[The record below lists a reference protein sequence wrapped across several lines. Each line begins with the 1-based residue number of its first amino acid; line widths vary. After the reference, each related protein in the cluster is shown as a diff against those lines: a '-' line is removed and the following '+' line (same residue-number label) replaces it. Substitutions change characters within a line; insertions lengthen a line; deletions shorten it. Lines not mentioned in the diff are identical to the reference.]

1 VLRLGRPSQIKHEE
15 VDMGSF
21 KTIRAR
27 YTLIL
32 VLFMSVIFILTEEG
46 IRHFIT
52 PRLKA
57 SEEQRVL
64 SQVNKIA
71 ETILFELAKVEAQSR
86 SITQTIP
93 LLDSDTI
100 DRVVPGLVDQYGDP
114 KVFGGG
120 IWPLPQ
126 KRSERDQHSTF
137 YHRNGAGQL
146 QVNTFWNSAAAPKYY
161 EQPWHRNGMQ
171 APRGQCAWAAAYK
184 DDASAQ
190 PRTNCAM
197 AIFKDNAPYGVSTI
211 DVTLGFFN
219 KLVAEKEGEIQGE
232 VMLVEQDGKILSNQP
247 SNSSEIVLKNV
258 ADLASRSAFIA
269 QIQQGLRQT
278 GQGQLVR
285 AEFQHSDGEAWSFF
299 LQPVEGTPWLLAA
312 ALPTRLLTVES
323 AGVLK
328 TLAMLQVPMVILLL
342 LFMLLSMTKL
352 LQRLHVLRSN
362 IDSLSAGDA
371 DLTRRIALKGD
382 DEMDAVGNSVNRFI
396 AYLQGMIA
404 DVTEA
409 TALIADELRQLQQQ
423 SKHTNSVLNRH
434 ASETDQAVTAITQM
448 SSTADTVAHNATE
461 TASFTRIANENAEH
475 SKVVVA
481 EASASVLALV
491 VEVESATA
499 RVQEMQQ
506 DAQRINDVLGV
517 IGGIAGQTNLLA
529 LNAAIEAARAGEQG
543 RGFAVVA
550 DEVRALAGRTQ
561 QSTSEIN
568 EMLAR
573 LQQGVS
579 SAVLAMEKTKASCQ
593 ATADK
598 TARVNL
604 GLDDMASSV
613 GRIHDLSAQI
623 ASAAKEQSYAT
634 EEINKNMV
642 AIRHIVD
649 DLVVSGEM
657 TDKSTDAL
665 LASNQRM
672 VELVNRFKVR

>member
-1 VLRLGRPSQIKHEE
+1 MSSL
-15 VDMGSF
+15 
-21 KTIRAR
+21 KTIQAR
-27 YTLIL
+27 YTLI
-32 VLFMSVIFILTEEG
+32 FIAFIAVIFVLTEEG

-52 PRLKA
+52 PKLKA
-57 SEEQRVL
+57 SEEQLVL
-64 SQVNKIA
+64 GKVNKIA

-100 DRVVPGLVDQYGDP
+100 DSVVPGLVDQYGDP

-120 IWPLPQ
+120 IWPLAQ
-126 KRSERDQHSTF
+126 KRSERDKHSTF
-137 YHRNGAGQL
+137 FHRDASGRMT
-146 QVNTFWNSAAAPKYY
+146 VNTYWNSDAAPNYY
-161 EQPWHRNGMQ
+161 EQPWHRAGQQ

-197 AIFKDNAPYGVSTI
+197 AINKDGALFGVSTI

-219 KLVAEKEGEIQGE
+219 KLVAEKEKEIQGE
-232 VMLVEQDGKILSNQP
+232 VMIVEPDGKILSNQ
-247 SNSSEIVLKNV
+247 SSIGGEIVLKNV
-258 ADLASRSAFIA
+258 AELAGQSLFVSEIRG
-269 QIQQGLRQT
+269 GLGKIGNDALFKHQF
-278 GQGQLVR
+278 Q
-285 AEFQHSDGEAWSFF
+285 AEDGDDWTFY
-299 LQPVEGTPWLLAA
+299 LQPIEGTPWLLAA
-312 ALPTRLLTVES
+312 ALPTHLLTENS

-328 TLAMLQVPMVILLL
+328 TLATLQIPLVILLL
-342 LFMLLSMTKL
+342 AAMLFSIRQLM
-352 LQRLHVLRSN
+352 QRLHVLRGN

-371 DLTRRIALKGD
+371 DLTRRIALKGE
-382 DEMDAVGNSVNRFI
+382 DEMDAVGSSVNRFI
-396 AYLQGMIA
+396 AYLQTMIA
-404 DVTEA
+404 DVTQA
-409 TALIADELRQLQQQ
+409 SAVIAEELAQLQQQ
-423 SKHTNSVLNRH
+423 SRHTNEVLTRH
-434 ASETDQAVTAITQM
+434 ASETDQAVTAITEM
-448 SSTADTVAHNATE
+448 SSTADTVAQSATE
-461 TASFTRIANENAEH
+461 TASFTRDANDKAEQ
-475 SKVVVA
+475 SRVVVA
-481 EASASVLALV
+481 EASTSVLALV
-491 VEVESATA
+491 DEVESATA

-568 EMLAR
+568 EMLSK

-579 SAVLAMEKTKASCQ
+579 SAVQAMEKTKASCQ

-598 TARVNL
+598 TARVNV

-623 ASAAKEQSYAT
+623 ATAAEEQSAVT
-634 EEINKNMV
+634 EEINQNMV
-642 AIRHIVD
+642 AIRHMVD
-649 DLVVSGEM
+649 DLVSSGQQA
-657 TDKSTDAL
+657 DKSTDAL
-665 LASNQRM
+665 LASNRRL